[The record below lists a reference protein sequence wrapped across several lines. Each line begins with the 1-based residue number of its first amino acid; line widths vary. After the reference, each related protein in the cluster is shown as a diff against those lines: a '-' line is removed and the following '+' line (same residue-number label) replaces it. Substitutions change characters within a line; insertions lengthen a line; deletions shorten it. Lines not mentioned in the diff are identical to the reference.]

1 MSLTDILTIIIIIV
15 VLFELIEHVIY
26 PLVWSIVVRNRKPL
40 IGIESMVGKEV
51 KVEKWQGTNGIVCIY
66 GELWKATSDG
76 PLLSGDK
83 AIIEK
88 VDGLLLRVK
97 PRNED

>member
-1 MSLTDILTIIIIIV
+1 
-15 VLFELIEHVIY
+15 
-26 PLVWSIVVRNRKPL
+26 
-40 IGIESMVGKEV
+40 MVGKEV
-51 KVEKWQGTNGIVCIY
+51 KVEKWQGTNGIVFIY

-76 PLLSGDK
+76 PLLLGDK

-97 PRNED
+97 PRNDD

>member
-1 MSLTDILTIIIIIV
+1 LTVIIILFVI
-15 VLFELIEHVIY
+15 FELIEHIVF
-26 PLVWSIVVRNRKPL
+26 PLVWYIIIRNRKPL
-40 IGIESMVGKEV
+40 VGIESMVGEEV
-51 KVEKWQGTNGIVCIY
+51 KVEKWQGTKGIVFIN

-83 AIIEK
+83 AIIDK

-97 PRNED
+97 PRNDD